1 MAAILDLVSNI
12 TFTADEVRDLNSLF
26 VKAVLDAPALN
37 QFHTFETGIV
47 NDKQI
52 GIVPG
57 TLGLLLKAAQ
67 GCSPTADTVS
77 ITATQKKWA
86 PKRQEMLLKQ
96 CYTDLASSFLIL
108 SRKLGSNVGDLT
120 ATDYFTFLT
129 DMVRRDLS
137 KEILRVAWMSN
148 TAAANVD
155 DSPAG
160 VIKTGVN
167 TDYFTVIDGLFKQL
181 ATIYTATAARKTA
194 ISANAEATYA
204 LQKSQF
210 TTTAAFNALNSVVDD
225 APTLLKL
232 QPDRFLLCT
241 QSVMDKAK
249 RYMQGVNI
257 AFDITNTIEGLQLA
271 KWDGWDLIAVPLWDE
286 WIMAYEDNGTKYN
299 NPHRIVA
306 ATKSNL
312 KIGMEGTSLFDT
324 VNIWYDKTTKYNY
337 IDVID
342 SFDAK
347 ILMDEL
353 IQVGI

>member
-37 QFHTFETGIV
+37 QFHSFETGIK

-67 GCSPTADTVS
+67 GCSPSPDTIA
-77 ITATQKKWA
+77 ITATQKKWE
-86 PKRQEMLLKQ
+86 PKRQEMLLRQ
-96 CYTDLASSFLIL
+96 CYTDLNSSFLIL
-108 SRKLGSNVGDLT
+108 SRKLGVQVGDLT
-120 ATDYFTFLT
+120 TTDYFTYLV
-129 DMVRRDLS
+129 DMVRRDLA
-137 KEILRVAWMSN
+137 KEIIRVAWMSDK
-148 TAAANVD
+148 AAANVD

-160 VIKTGVN
+160 VITSGVN
-167 TDYFTVIDGLFKQL
+167 TAYFSVIDGLFHQL
-181 ATIYTATAARKTA
+181 ADIYAATPARKTTIA
-194 ISANAEATYA
+194 ANAEATYA
-204 LQKSQF
+204 LQKSVF
-210 TTTAAFNALNSVVDD
+210 TTASAYAALNSVVDD

-257 AFDITNTIEGLQLA
+257 AFDITNTIYGLQLA
-271 KWDGWDLIAVPLWDE
+271 QWDGWPLISVPLWDE

-324 VNIWYDKTTKYNY
+324 VDVHYDKTTKYNY

-347 ILMDEL
+347 VLMDEL
-353 IQVGI
+353 VQVGI